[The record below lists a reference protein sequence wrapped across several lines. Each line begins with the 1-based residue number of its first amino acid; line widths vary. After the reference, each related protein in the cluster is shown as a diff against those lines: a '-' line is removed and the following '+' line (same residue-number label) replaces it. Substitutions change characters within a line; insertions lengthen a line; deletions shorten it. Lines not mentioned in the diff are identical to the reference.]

1 MNGMGKRFTTK
12 KDKEKGNS
20 HKRDKSREFKS
31 FEKSAEKKIRSV
43 SEIFTSLFGYIN
55 KTKSENEEDEEDEE
69 KEKIARIKALLE
81 SEGRNDVKDD
91 QILFCLNS
99 NYAKGDTDKAHQILV
114 VIQKSLSGVIY
125 PYDPSI
131 KMLGAENSRGKSCWL
146 DSFLASLFTVP
157 TQFQELLSNFYE
169 DPSKQKL
176 IQLIRLW
183 VNLMRRGILIEVAIT
198 ERILDCLHECGWD
211 DFKKDEE
218 QDPTEAH
225 MKIGDILNWPMLNFR
240 VDYEHGGIVEQDDHR
255 TSQER
260 TIPVSIPTDHDHQGP
275 LKLEKCIEYSLASFV
290 KINRRVEP
298 RLPDTTEDHDEKSI
312 PEHVETVEAESATT
326 PTSPMEMI
334 GQSSSHNQLV
344 REVTHDRGSLYRSMS
359 RNSTRKGA
367 DGEVEVDAFILSRLI
382 RPSNLWSSKPAPANN
397 QEFAQRIQEHK
408 PMLGFDLKRYGMVMG
423 LDGKEMLQKNKTH
436 IDIPKKMK
444 LPHIVEGK
452 EGEEKDDD
460 IIISNRYEL
469 VLRSMICHRGESIK
483 RGHYISLVRLDDET
497 DGELDFA
504 GSNDSQQP
512 PDYVEERWI
521 VHDDIARDGNR
532 VARVDIDK
540 ALETDKYGTP
550 VTLWYEFVPIYANF
564 SPEELQNF
572 FGNTTPPSY
581 TNSSVPSIDV
591 QISKASPDLNN
602 GHCNDEGYFSPRPN
616 DGPTST
622 VRFSSEIDRPRS
634 SLNLLDDDRR
644 GSVAATDTSNVSAE
658 KSDYESAPVTPGEEP
673 ATPRTSRTFRR
684 SKTSRSRP
692 QSSSNENRKSLGYF
706 KGLISRTSKESLHK
720 PDLSKESI
728 PAVPAIPG
736 LDGSVDSNS
745 NAEFTKATEA
755 NGTISRK
762 GSKKGKRRSKG
773 AMEFEVKDK
782 EKESNHTDR
791 VCIIM

>member
-1 MNGMGKRFTTK
+1 MNGMGIRFTK
-12 KDKEKGNS
+12 KDKEKWIS
-20 HKRDKSREFKS
+20 HKREKSRDVKS
-31 FEKSAEKKIRSV
+31 LDKPDKKSRSA
-43 SEIFTSLFGYIN
+43 SDIFTSLFGYIN
-55 KTKSENEEDEEDEE
+55 KTKSENEEDEE

-99 NYAKGDTDKAHQILV
+99 NYAKGDPDKAHQILV

-131 KMLGAENSRGKSCWL
+131 TMLGAENSRGKSCWL

-183 VNLMRRGILIEVAIT
+183 VNLMRKGILIEVAIT

-225 MKIGDILNWPMLNFR
+225 MKIGDILNWPMLNLR

-260 TIPVSIPTDHDHQGP
+260 TIPVSIPTDQDCQGP

-290 KINRRVEP
+290 KINRRIEP
-298 RLPDTTEDHDEKSI
+298 RLPETAENHDEKPI
-312 PEHVETVEAESATT
+312 QEHVEDVEAEPATPPAT
-326 PTSPMEMI
+326 PLEMI
-334 GQSSSHNQLV
+334 GQSSFHNQLV
-344 REVTHDRGSLYRSMS
+344 REVTQDRTSLYRSMS

-397 QEFAQRIQEHK
+397 QEFAHRIQEHK
-408 PMLGFDLKRYGMVMG
+408 PMLGFDLKRYCMVMG
-423 LDGKEMLQKNKTH
+423 MDGKEMLQKNKTH

-452 EGEEKDDD
+452 EDEENEND

-512 PDYVEERWI
+512 PDYVEERWV

-532 VARVDIDK
+532 VARVDIDE
-540 ALETDKYGTP
+540 ALATDKYGTP

-572 FGNTTPPSY
+572 LGNSTPPSY

-591 QISKASPDLNN
+591 KISKASPDVNN
-602 GHCNDEGYFSPRPN
+602 GNCNDEGYFSPRPN
-616 DGPTST
+616 DGQTPS

-634 SLNLLDDDRR
+634 SLNLLDDNRR
-644 GSVAATDTSNVSAE
+644 GSVAATDTSNVSAD
-658 KSDYESAPVTPGEEP
+658 KSDYDSAPVTPSEEP

-706 KGLISRTSKESLHK
+706 KGLISRTSKESLQK

-728 PAVPAIPG
+728 PPVPVTPG

-745 NAEFTKATEA
+745 NVEATKATET
-755 NGTISRK
+755 NVTMSRK
-762 GSKKGKRRSKG
+762 GSKKGKRRSR
-773 AMEFEVKDK
+773 AIDFETKDK